1 MPSLREIFA
10 EYLIRFDPRRDI
22 ERGNRQVTQLRS
34 TLQRLRPTVASATTA
49 LAGMA
54 TAAGV
59 GAAAG
64 LQRIVSSTV
73 ESTRE
78 IERWSGR
85 LSISS
90 GALRS
95 WIELGRE
102 YGASVDDVTDALKEL
117 QLKAQDAISG
127 GTAQAEMFERIGISI
142 AELRPVVNDAD
153 ALMALFTTRLNRVN
167 DVALRNF
174 TVDELMSDAGTRLNQ
189 VFALGT
195 EEIARRRAALTRS
208 MGPMEGL
215 TRAVSEHVRNVIQMS
230 RRWER
235 FKREVTARVLPIL
248 GEISRKLLEF
258 EEPAR
263 RVIRSIMDIIRNT
276 HLLRGAL
283 IGVGVVAA
291 IAATATIGAWGPVAA
306 AMIGVVAAVAA
317 VAAAYDQVSRTIEGS
332 NTSLR
337 KFLDNSA
344 LLGEGGTTGIILA
357 LGDAWDRIPGIL
369 DEASNGARLLVNDFN
384 MLMTQLGAVSE
395 VLQAIWTVVSAI
407 MERTIAGRLLT
418 AVRGVAQG
426 RAEQERSKERRRLQT
441 QDPSAPEDID
451 YMTGQV
457 VDASG
462 QPMSLDLSQ
471 IDVVPIDAPA
481 PEPAPE
487 PEQPVIPYRY
497 RVPQPMA
504 VASNIDVLPMSPAE
518 RDITIPRIPRS
529 RQIEEAA
536 VPRAERPPP
545 QNIAIDAPM
554 TMTLSVA
561 EATDAQEVGQIVT
574 DRVRTEM
581 RGQVAQLESLVSD
594 QTEVGS

>member
-1 MPSLREIFA
+1 
-10 EYLIRFDPRRDI
+10 
-22 ERGNRQVTQLRS
+22 
-34 TLQRLRPTVASATTA
+34 
-49 LAGMA
+49 MA

-64 LQRIVSSTV
+64 LQSIISSTI

-78 IERWSGR
+78 IERWAGR
-85 LSISS
+85 LSMSS
-90 GALRS
+90 STLRVWGELARENGS
-95 WIELGRE
+95 DIE
-102 YGASVDDVTDALKEL
+102 DVADAFKEL
-117 QLKAQDAISG
+117 QLKAQDAIAG
-127 GTAQAEMFERIGISI
+127 GKSQAEMFERIGISI
-142 AELRPVVNDAD
+142 ADLRPVVNDAD
-153 ALMALFTTRLNRVN
+153 ALMALFTTRLTRVN

-189 VFALGT
+189 VFAMGT
-195 EEIARRRAALTRS
+195 EEIARRRSELTRS
-208 MGPMEGL
+208 MGPMDGL
-215 TRAVSEHVRNVIQMS
+215 TRAVAEHTRNVIQMS

-263 RVIRSIMDIIRNT
+263 RVVRSILDIIQNT
-276 HLLRGAL
+276 NLLRGAL

-291 IAATATIGAWGPVAA
+291 IAAAATIGAWGPIAA

-317 VAAAYDQVSRTIEGS
+317 VAAAYDQVSRTVEGS

-369 DEASNGARLLVNDFN
+369 DEASNGARLLINDFN

-395 VLQAIWTVVSAI
+395 VLQAIWSVVSAI

-418 AVRGVAQG
+418 AIQGTAQG
-426 RAEQERSKERRRLQT
+426 RVEQERQKERRRLQT
-441 QDPSAPEDID
+441 QDPTAPEAID
-451 YMTGQV
+451 YTTGRV

-462 QPMSLDLSQ
+462 QPMSVDLQQ

-481 PEPAPE
+481 PAPAPE
-487 PEQPVIPYRY
+487 PEQEPVIPYRP

-504 VASNIDVLPMSPAE
+504 VASNIDVIPMSAAE

-529 RQIEEAA
+529 QQLESSVMPRQD
-536 VPRAERPPP
+536 RPPP
-545 QNIAIDAPM
+545 QNVSIEAPM
-554 TMTLSVA
+554 TMNLSVA
-561 EATDAQEVGQIVT
+561 EATDANEVSRIVT

-581 RGQVAQLESLVSD
+581 RGQVAQLESMVSD